1 MPQNVT
7 RLALALSALAIA
19 TPAAA
24 TNVVASIK
32 PVELLVK
39 AVAGDSVEVST
50 LVPPGSSP
58 HNYSMKPSQRRA
70 LEQADVIFWVGP
82 DMETFLNRLLGGKE
96 FAGRAVAFMESEGGE
111 SEHDEHHEEHNH
123 EHEDHDDHGH
133 HDEPDVH
140 HHDHGDGE
148 DPHIWVDPMLALDM
162 AKDIRN
168 ALSEHEGVNP
178 EELNANLERFQA
190 ELLSK
195 EKSIRASFAG
205 LKDISLF
212 AYHDAFTRYADHY
225 DLTLDGHANG
235 MIFKAFDAAGNLFLQ
250 ETYYSVGGGFV
261 VTEAEL
267 SGVHTDLHAQKEE
280 AGFPYPFGSAAEML
294 EMDDIEARTA
304 QQWNM
309 VSPCW
314 GAHPHTPFA
323 AATAQEFRTHTQSTT
338 TARRL
343 CRDHT
348 AVIQCRMLSAKHQLC
363 RAQVK

>member
-1 MPQNVT
+1 MPQKIT
-7 RLALALSALAIA
+7 RLATALSALAIA

-82 DMETFLNRLLGGKE
+82 EMETFLNRLLGGKE
-96 FAGRAVAFMESEGGE
+96 FAGRAVAFLESEGGE
-111 SEHDEHHEEHNH
+111 SDHDEHHDEHDHQGHDH
-123 EHEDHDDHGH
+123 ESEA
-133 HDEPDVH
+133 H

-168 ALSEHEGVNP
+168 ALSELEGVNP

-205 LKDISLF
+205 LDDISLF

-225 DLTLDGHANG
+225 GLTLNG
-235 MIFKAFDAAGNLFLQ
+235 ILTLNP
-250 ETYYSVGGGFV
+250 
-261 VTEAEL
+261 EL
-267 SGVHTDLHAQKEE
+267 SPGARHIADVQAKLE
-280 AGFPYPFGSAAEML
+280 AANHPCLLTEPQFNRQWWRSITEGLNVTFSTWDPLAT
-294 EMDDIEARTA
+294 DIESTPSGYIEFQQSVADAVLKCLPEQA
-304 QQWNM
+304 Q
-309 VSPCW
+309 
-314 GAHPHTPFA
+314 
-323 AATAQEFRTHTQSTT
+323 
-338 TARRL
+338 
-343 CRDHT
+343 
-348 AVIQCRMLSAKHQLC
+348 
-363 RAQVK
+363 